1 MFKKMFPLLG
11 TAGLLAAS
19 ALCTAPVRA
28 ESLDSPLLISQLR
41 GHNTYMGEP
50 QMDPA
55 RYVLGRVRGTVGG
68 ILFVEFMKVYTVDG
82 KELMSTEA
90 VDGYTRRI
98 VGDAKGGDDV
108 IFEVV
113 DDKLVFVGLA
123 HPYWIS
129 RLKLKS
135 ETAVDTNTSQLLQEL
150 NQSPRAWGL
159 PTLAPE
165 SRTYTEAT
173 PVPEP
178 APAAAPIR
186 GLW

>member
-1 MFKKMFPLLG
+1 MFKKMATVLG
-11 TAGLLAAS
+11 TTSLLAVTV
-19 ALCTAPVRA
+19 LCAGSVKA
-28 ESLDSPLLISQLR
+28 EPQGELLISQLR

-90 VDGYTRRI
+90 VDGYSQRI
-98 VGDAKGGDDV
+98 SGDAKGGDDV
-108 IFEVV
+108 IFEIV
-113 DDKLVFVGLA
+113 DDKLVYAGLA
-123 HPYWIS
+123 HPHWIS

-135 ETAVDTNTSQLLQEL
+135 ETATDGRTSTLLQEL

-159 PTLAPE
+159 PALPAE
-165 SRTYTEAT
+165 SRTYTEVT
-173 PVPEP
+173 PVAE
-178 APAAAPIR
+178 PAAAPIR